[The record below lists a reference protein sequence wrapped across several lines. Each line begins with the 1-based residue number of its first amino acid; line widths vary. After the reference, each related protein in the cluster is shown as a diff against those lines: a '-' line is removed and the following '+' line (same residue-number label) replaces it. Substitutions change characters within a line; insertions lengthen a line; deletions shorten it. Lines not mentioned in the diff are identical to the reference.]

1 MNVNQNMET
10 HNEIETVTETEGQES
25 FLKKNVKY
33 FLPLSIVFAAITV
46 SGTMLYI
53 AKTDT
58 DSVAI
63 TKAAEQPEVAPL
75 VDSEE
80 VVPSAGITLPITWG
94 DLGTKLIETAVIDKD
109 EFETLYA
116 QRGGLTEGDKALLY
130 RTDNGN
136 VVLTPENS
144 GVILNLLWAFGIGN
158 KNNILETGPIQDP
171 RYGGA
176 ERFASTGGWT
186 LAKGD
191 PMGHFSKHTFVT
203 LTPEQQALVEKI
215 APTIFRPCCDNSTLF
230 PDCNHGMA
238 MLGLLELMAS
248 QGVSE
253 EEMYKVALQVN
264 SYWFPDNY
272 LTIATFL
279 KSKGIEWATVN
290 PKEILG
296 ANFSSASANK
306 QIAAQ
311 ITTQPQGGGSGCG
324 A

>member
-1 MNVNQNMET
+1 MEEQNYIDISESIK
-10 HNEIETVTETEGQES
+10 EES
-25 FLKKNVKY
+25 FFKKNTKY
-33 FLPLSIVFAAITV
+33 LLPLSIVFASLAI

-53 AKTDT
+53 TKTEKPAEAIAKTT
-58 DSVAI
+58 EEKVVQVAMEEI
-63 TKAAEQPEVAPL
+63 APESGV
-75 VDSEE
+75 
-80 VVPSAGITLPITWG
+80 TLPISWG
-94 DLGTKLIETAVIDKD
+94 DLGTRLIETGVIDQAK
-109 EFETLYA
+109 FEELYA
-116 QRGGLTEGDKALLY
+116 QRGGLTESDKELVY
-130 RTDNGN
+130 GTKNEKI
-136 VVLTPENS
+136 VLTRDNS
-144 GVILNLLWAFGIGN
+144 GVILNLLWALGIGN
-158 KNNILETGPIQDP
+158 KNTILETGPMQDP

-191 PMGHFSKHTFVT
+191 PMGHFSKHSFVT

-215 APTIFRPCCDNSTLF
+215 APTIFRPCCDNSTLL

-248 QGVSE
+248 QGVGE

-264 SYWFPDNY
+264 SYWFPNNY

-279 KSKGIEWATVN
+279 KSKDIEWATVN

-296 ANFSSASANK
+296 ANFSSATANQ

-311 ITTQPQGGGSGCG
+311 ITTPAQGGGSSCG